1 MECRGICQELQK
13 MSEGRKILKKVLTN
27 GLGFGILSK
36 LSARETGKSFLRD
49 GGLEKF
55 PKKVLDKRSWMC

>member
-1 MECRGICQELQK
+1 
-13 MSEGRKILKKVLTN
+13 MSEERKILKKVLTN
-27 GLGFGILSK
+27 GPGFGILSK

-55 PKKVLDKRSWMC
+55 PKKVLDKRS

>member
-1 MECRGICQELQK
+1 

-27 GLGFGILSK
+27 GPGFGILSK

-55 PKKVLDKRSWMC
+55 PQNVKTKLQKIIKSF